1 MEGDSLVTSLIF
13 LSSDATMGRRVSPVV
28 AAATGDHPARVGV
41 LPGVEICLDPGR
53 WNSDRKV
60 QKREVLNIKIGFRV
74 VLTGHCR
81 RMAISGQSV
90 RLG

>member
-1 MEGDSLVTSLIF
+1 MEADSLVTSLIF
-13 LSSDATMGRRVSPVV
+13 FSSDATMGRRVSPVV
-28 AAATGDHPARVGV
+28 AAATGDHPPRVGV
-41 LPGVEICLDPGR
+41 LPGFEIGLNPGR

-60 QKREVLNIKIGFRV
+60 LNIKIWLRV
-74 VLTGHCR
+74 VLIVHCR